1 MLKLRKADT
10 GRALVMGHRGAEAL
24 APENTM
30 AAFEAGLKAGADI
43 LELDAQITA
52 DGRVV
57 VFHDFTLG
65 RKTLDPRWVRDVTW
79 EEIRQLDVGSWF
91 DPRYADQRAP
101 LLEEVLA
108 WAKGRVPLCI
118 DLKTGFALNHRLE
131 ERVVE
136 LVERHQMVDQV
147 VVIAWD
153 QFALR
158 RVKALNPEMATGVT
172 LCGRFVDLI
181 PLARSLQVDWLS
193 LWWEHTTADEIA
205 QAQEAGLAINLVM
218 FLPDYAEAVRLG
230 VDIVGARDPGQA
242 KATLRDLGVLALW

>member
-1 MLKLRKADT
+1 MLKLQKVET

-30 AAFEAGLKAGADI
+30 AAFEAGLKAGADM
-43 LELDAQITA
+43 LELDVQLTA

-65 RKTLDPRWVRDVTW
+65 RKTPDPRWVRDVTW

-91 DPRYADQRAP
+91 DPRYADQRVP

-118 DLKTGFALNHRLE
+118 DLKTGFAFKHHLE

-136 LVERHQMVDQV
+136 LVERNQMVDK
-147 VVIAWD
+147 VVITAWD

-158 RVKALNPEMATGVT
+158 RVKALNAEIATGGI
-172 LCGRFVDLI
+172 LCGRFVDLL
-181 PLARSLQVDWLS
+181 PLARSLEVNWLS
-193 LWWEHTTADEIA
+193 LWWEHSTSEEVA
-205 QAQEAGLAINLVM
+205 QAQEAGLAVNLVM
-218 FLPDYAEAVRLG
+218 FLPDYAEAVRMG
-230 VDIVGARDPGQA
+230 VDIVEARDPGQA
-242 KATLRDLGVLALW
+242 KAVLRELGTL

>member
-30 AAFEAGLKAGADI
+30 AAFEAGLKAGADL
-43 LELDAQITA
+43 LELDVQLTA
-52 DGRVV
+52 DDRVI

-65 RKTLDPRWVRDVTW
+65 RKTSDPRWVRDVTW
-79 EEIRQLDVGSWF
+79 EEIRQLDMGSWF
-91 DPRYADQRAP
+91 DPHYTDQRIP

-118 DLKTGFALNHRLE
+118 DLKTGFAFNHRLE
-131 ERVVE
+131 KKVAK
-136 LVERHQMVDQV
+136 LVERNQMVDEV
-147 VVIAWD
+147 VIIAWD

-158 RVKALNPEMATGVT
+158 RVKALNPEMATGVA

-181 PLARSLQVDWLS
+181 PMARSLQVNWLS
-193 LWWEHTTADEIA
+193 LWWEHSTSEEIS
-205 QAQEAGLAINLVM
+205 QAQDVGLAVNLVM

-230 VDIVGARDPGQA
+230 VDIVEARDPEQA
-242 KATLRDLGVLALW
+242 KAALRDLGAL

>member
-1 MLKLRKADT
+1 MLKLQKADT
-10 GRALVMGHRGAEAL
+10 RRTVVLGHRGAEAL

-30 AAFEAGLKAGADI
+30 AAFEAGLRAGADM
-43 LELDAQITA
+43 LELDVQLTA
-52 DGRVV
+52 DDRVI

-65 RKTLDPRWVRDVTW
+65 RKTSDPRWVRDVTW

-91 DPRYADQRAP
+91 DPRYTDQRVP

-118 DLKTGFALNHRLE
+118 DLKTGFAFNHRLE

-136 LVERHQMVDQV
+136 LVERNQMVDQV
-147 VVIAWD
+147 VIIAWD

-158 RVKALNPEMATGVT
+158 RVKALNPEIATGVA

-181 PLARSLQVDWLS
+181 PLARSLEVNWLS
-193 LWWEHTTADEIA
+193 LWWEHSTPEEVA

-218 FLPDYAEAVRLG
+218 FLPDYAEAVHMG
-230 VDIVGARDPGQA
+230 VDIVEARDPGQA
-242 KATLRDLGVLALW
+242 KAALRDLGVL

>member
-30 AAFEAGLKAGADI
+30 AAFKAGLEAGADM
-43 LELDAQITA
+43 LELDVQLTA
-52 DGRVV
+52 DGRVI

-65 RKTLDPRWVRDVTW
+65 RKTPDPRWVRDVTW

-91 DPRYADQRAP
+91 GPRYADQRVP

-108 WAKGRVPLCI
+108 WANGRVPLCI
-118 DLKTGFALNHRLE
+118 DVKTGFAFNHRLE
-131 ERVVE
+131 EKVVE
-136 LVERHQMVDQV
+136 LVERNRMVDQV
-147 VVIAWD
+147 VIIAWD

-158 RVKALNPEMATGVT
+158 RTKALNLEIATGVA

-181 PLARSLQVDWLS
+181 PLARSIEVNWLS
-193 LWWEHTTADEIA
+193 LWWEHSTSEEIA
-205 QAQEAGLAINLVM
+205 QAQEAGLAVNLVM
-218 FLPDYAEAVRLG
+218 FLPDYAEALRMG
-230 VDIVGARDPGQA
+230 ADIVEAHDPGQA
-242 KATLRDLGVLALW
+242 KAVLREVYCE

>member
-30 AAFEAGLKAGADI
+30 AAFEAGLKAGADM
-43 LELDAQITA
+43 LELDVQLTA
-52 DGRVV
+52 DGRVI
-57 VFHDFTLG
+57 VFHDFALG
-65 RKTLDPRWVRDVTW
+65 RKTSDPRWVRDVTW
-79 EEIRQLDVGSWF
+79 EEIRRLDVGSWF
-91 DPRYADQRAP
+91 DPRYADQRVP

-118 DLKTGFALNHRLE
+118 DLKTGFAFNHRLE

-136 LVERHQMVDQV
+136 LVEGKQMVDEV
-147 VVIAWD
+147 VIIAWD

-158 RVKALNPEMATGVT
+158 RVKALNPEMATGVS

-181 PLARSLQVDWLS
+181 PLARSLEVNWLS
-193 LWWEHTTADEIA
+193 LWWEHSTPEEVA
-205 QAQEAGLAINLVM
+205 QAQQAGLAVNLVM
-218 FLPDYAEAVRLG
+218 FLPDHSEAVRMG
-230 VDIVGARDPGQA
+230 ADIVEARDPGQA
-242 KATLRDLGVLALW
+242 KATLRELGVL

>member
-1 MLKLRKADT
+1 
-10 GRALVMGHRGAEAL
+10 MGHRGAEAL

-43 LELDAQITA
+43 LELDVQLTA
-52 DGRVV
+52 DDRMI
-57 VFHDFTLG
+57 VFHDFTLSL
-65 RKTLDPRWVRDVTW
+65 KTPDPRWVRDVTW

-91 DPRYADQRAP
+91 DPLYADQRIP

-118 DLKTGFALNHRLE
+118 DLKTGFAFNHRLE
-131 ERVVE
+131 EKVVK
-136 LVERHQMVDQV
+136 LVERNQMVDEV
-147 VVIAWD
+147 VIIAWD

-158 RVKALNPEMATGVT
+158 RVKALNPEMATGVA

-181 PLARSLQVDWLS
+181 PLARSLQVNWLS
-193 LWWEHTTADEIA
+193 LWWEHSTSEEIA
-205 QAQEAGLAINLVM
+205 HAQDVGLAVNLVM

-230 VDIVGARDPGQA
+230 VDIVEARDPGQA
-242 KATLRDLGVLALW
+242 KAALRDLGVL

>member
-1 MLKLRKADT
+1 MLKLRKADK

-43 LELDAQITA
+43 LELDVQLTA
-52 DGRVV
+52 DDRVI
-57 VFHDFTLG
+57 VFHDFTLS
-65 RKTLDPRWVRDVTW
+65 RKTSDPRWVRDVTW
-79 EEIRQLDVGSWF
+79 EEIRQFDVGSWF
-91 DPRYADQRAP
+91 DSRYADQRIP

-118 DLKTGFALNHRLE
+118 DLKTGFAFNHRLE
-131 ERVVE
+131 EKVSK
-136 LVERHQMVDQV
+136 LVERNQMVDEV
-147 VVIAWD
+147 VIIAWD

-158 RVKALNPEMATGVT
+158 RVKALNPEMATGVA

-181 PLARSLQVDWLS
+181 PLARSLQVNWLS
-193 LWWEHTTADEIA
+193 LWWEHTTSEEIA
-205 QAQEAGLAINLVM
+205 QAQEAGLAVNLVM

-230 VDIVGARDPGQA
+230 VDIVEARDPGQA
-242 KATLRDLGVLALW
+242 KAAFRDLGIL

>member
-43 LELDAQITA
+43 MELDVQLTA
-52 DGRVV
+52 DSRVI

-65 RKTLDPRWVRDVTW
+65 RKTPDPRWVRDVTW

-91 DPRYADQRAP
+91 DPRYADQRIP

-108 WAKGRVPLCI
+108 WAKGHVPLCI
-118 DLKTGFALNHRLE
+118 DLKTGFAFNHRLE
-131 ERVVE
+131 NKVVE
-136 LVERHQMVDQV
+136 LVERNQMVDEV
-147 VVIAWD
+147 VIIAWD

-158 RVKALNPEMATGVT
+158 RVKALNPEIGTGVA

-181 PLARSLQVDWLS
+181 PLARSLGVDWLS
-193 LWWEHTTADEIA
+193 LWWEHSTAGEIT
-205 QAQEAGLAINLVM
+205 QAQEAGLAVNLVM
-218 FLPDYAEAVRLG
+218 FLPNYAEAVRMG
-230 VDIVGARDPGQA
+230 VDIVEARDPRQA
-242 KATLRDLGVLALW
+242 KAALRDLGVL

>member
-1 MLKLRKADT
+1 MLKLRRKDT

-30 AAFEAGLKAGADI
+30 AAFEAGLKAGADL
-43 LELDAQITA
+43 LELDVQLTA
-52 DGRVV
+52 DSRVI

-65 RKTLDPRWVRDVTW
+65 RKTPDPRWVRDVTW

-91 DPRYADQRAP
+91 DPRYADQRIS
-101 LLEEVLA
+101 LLQEVLV

-118 DLKTGFALNHRLE
+118 DLKTGFALNHHLE

-136 LVERHQMVDQV
+136 LVEQNQMVDKV
-147 VVIAWD
+147 AIIAWD
-153 QFALR
+153 QFALQ
-158 RVKALNPEMATGVT
+158 RVKALNPEIATGVS

-181 PLARSLQVDWLS
+181 PLARSLQVNWLS
-193 LWWEHTTADEIA
+193 LWWEHSTSEEIA
-205 QAQEAGLAINLVM
+205 QAQEAGLAVNLVM

-230 VDIVGARDPGQA
+230 VDIVEARDPRQA
-242 KATLRDLGVLALW
+242 KAAFRDLGVL